1 VRAADRAFIPEMT
14 HLFTEIG
21 FRDYRIFIGCPAH

>member
-1 VRAADRAFIPEMT
+1 VRADRRAAIPEMT
-14 HLFTEIG
+14 HLFTDIG